1 MSDEIDKETITR
13 KVTSNTISNT
23 NTPVEQYRVSEQI
36 TTKVDDNNNAI
47 GLILIIL
54 VPLALGAGIAAY
66 FYYLNTRPAPTQIIV
81 PRPTET
87 IIDNKSTIIERNNT
101 TTQEVQPATPQPAGK
116 VEISVP
122 EVAPQPIPTVTVT
135 AQPQV
140 VTPPPVPRA
149 TLQPQPTP
157 AQSPNN

>member
-66 FYYLNTRPAPTQIIV
+66 FYYLTQVATYCNKKKMLLQRTI
-81 PRPTET
+81 TE
-87 IIDNKSTIIERNNT
+87 
-101 TTQEVQPATPQPAGK
+101 
-116 VEISVP
+116 
-122 EVAPQPIPTVTVT
+122 
-135 AQPQV
+135 
-140 VTPPPVPRA
+140 
-149 TLQPQPTP
+149 
-157 AQSPNN
+157 